1 MALAA
6 RAAGALVAYLG
17 RTQKAALAQL
27 SGLATYTTERIVPLD
42 PQTRRNLDLFQGGRS
57 GTGRSLLSELD
68 ETETAMG
75 ARLLRAWL
83 GQPLRDLPELLRR
96 QEAVQWFVDR
106 GLARE
111 RARTVL
117 GRIGD
122 VERLVGRVQAGV
134 AQPRELVALRRSL
147 EAAPG
152 LREALGPNPSVPFPA
167 GEGEGTGLFPP
178 SEQEGAG
185 LSSAVS
191 PSPSPIKG
199 EGNTGPHPQ
208 GAGMGRDG
216 DLAWLRDEI
225 RPCEDVASLLARA
238 IADEPAS
245 PLGEGG
251 VIREGFSPDL
261 DELRAA
267 SRNATGYL
275 AGLEQ
280 RERERTGIASLK
292 VGYNRVFGYYLEV
305 TKPHLARVPPDFIRR
320 QTLVNG
326 ERFITPELK
335 EHEATVL
342 GAQERMAELESALF
356 RQVCS
361 QVAASAPRLLAT
373 ARAVA
378 QADVLACFAEVAS
391 RRGYCRPALS
401 DGPAIR
407 IKGGRHPV
415 VERVLP
421 QGTFVPNDLEL
432 GADCSLILLTG
443 PNMGGK
449 STFLRQ
455 AALIVLM
462 AQVGSFVPAEASE
475 VGLVDRIFTRVGLQ
489 DDLTTGL
496 STFMV
501 EMVETAQILNNAT
514 PRSLVVLD
522 EIGRGTSTYDGLA
535 IARAVAEYLHSSP
548 RLGCRTLFATHY
560 HELTEL
566 ASALPR
572 VRNFHV
578 SALEEDGK
586 VVFLHQVQPGGADR
600 SYGVH
605 VAQLAGLPR
614 AVVNRARDVLQ
625 ELEDGQSADLRRLG
639 RLGNREGKRSK
650 QAVQGTAQLPLLPD
664 AKEHPVVKALA
675 ELDLDGMTPLE
686 ALNRL
691 YELQR
696 RVKSEEAPPSSPS
709 P

>member
-1 MALAA
+1 
-6 RAAGALVAYLG
+6 
-17 RTQKAALAQL
+17 
-27 SGLATYTTERIVPLD
+27 
-42 PQTRRNLDLFQGGRS
+42 
-57 GTGRSLLSELD
+57 
-68 ETETAMG
+68 
-75 ARLLRAWL
+75 
-83 GQPLRDLPELLRR
+83 
-96 QEAVQWFVDR
+96 
-106 GLARE
+106 
-111 RARTVL
+111 
-117 GRIGD
+117 
-122 VERLVGRVQAGV
+122 
-134 AQPRELVALRRSL
+134 
-147 EAAPG
+147 
-152 LREALGPNPSVPFPA
+152 
-167 GEGEGTGLFPP
+167 
-178 SEQEGAG
+178 
-185 LSSAVS
+185 
-191 PSPSPIKG
+191 
-199 EGNTGPHPQ
+199 
-208 GAGMGRDG
+208 
-216 DLAWLRDEI
+216 LAWLRDEV
-225 RPCEDVASLLARA
+225 RPCEEVASLLARA
-238 IADEPAS
+238 ITDEPAS

-305 TKPHLARVPPDFIRR
+305 TKPHLAKVPGDFIRR
-320 QTLVNG
+320 QTLMNG

-342 GAQERMAELESALF
+342 GAQERMADLESALF

-432 GADCSLILLTG
+432 GGDCSLILLTG

-462 AQVGSFVPAEASE
+462 AQVGSFVPAESAE

-535 IARAVAEYLHSSP
+535 IARAVAEHLHSSP

-566 ASALPR
+566 ASVLPR

-614 AVVNRARDVLQ
+614 AVVNRARDVLK
-625 ELEDGQSADLRRLG
+625 ELEDGQSADLRRLHQ
-639 RLGNREGKRSK
+639 LGPRAKKSGMPEKNAE
-650 QAVQGTAQLPLLPD
+650 QLPLLPE
-664 AKEHPVVKALA
+664 AEPHPVVKALA
-675 ELDLDGMTPLE
+675 ELELDGMTPLE
-686 ALNRL
+686 ALNAL
-691 YELQR
+691 YNLQR
-696 RVKSEEAPPSSPS
+696 RAKDTK
-709 P
+709 